1 MSGHV
6 IISHG
11 LQSSPE
17 SSKALALAQ
26 ACDLLGWSCER
37 PDYQDIDAQMPPLG
51 DVEARIRRLRS
62 LVEGISGPVVLA
74 GSSMGAFISAQ
85 VSMQVQVRG
94 LFLMAPPIH
103 LDGYDMRLQTAAV
116 PLSVVH
122 GWHDELIPSDDV
134 AQWAKQRQARICLVN
149 DDHRLSAHVDYVAQQ
164 FALFLGGLE

>member
-11 LQSSPE
+11 LQSSPV

-51 DVEARIRRLRS
+51 DVNARIARLHA
-62 LVEGISGPVVLA
+62 LAEQISGPVVLA

-85 VSMQVQVRG
+85 VSLRVPVRG
-94 LFLMAPPIH
+94 LFLMAPPVQLENYEIV
-103 LDGYDMRLQTAAV
+103 LEAAHV
-116 PLSVVH
+116 PISIVH
-122 GWHDELIPSDDV
+122 AWRDELIPADAV
-134 AQWAKQRQARICLVN
+134 VQWASKQNAKLCLVN
-149 DDHRLSAHVDYVAQQ
+149 DDHRLGAHVDYCAQQ
-164 FALFLGGLE
+164 FALFLGILS

>member
-17 SSKALALAQ
+17 SSKAVALAQ

-37 PDYQDIDAQMPPLG
+37 PDYQDLDAQKPPLG
-51 DVEARIRRLRS
+51 DVEARIRRLQS
-62 LVEGISGPVVLA
+62 LVEGINGPVVLA

-85 VSMQVQVRG
+85 VSMQVPVRG

-103 LDGYDMRLQTAAV
+103 LDGYEMRLQTAAV

-122 GWHDELIPSDDV
+122 GWHDELIPADDV
-134 AQWAKQRQARICLVN
+134 AQWARQRQARICLVN